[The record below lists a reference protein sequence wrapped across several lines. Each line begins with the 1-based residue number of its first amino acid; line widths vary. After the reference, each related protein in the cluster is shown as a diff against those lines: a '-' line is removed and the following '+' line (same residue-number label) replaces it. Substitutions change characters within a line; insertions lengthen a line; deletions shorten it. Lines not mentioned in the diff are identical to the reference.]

1 MSTLQRVVISYH
13 RTLKEYP
20 LVFSHICTP
29 LISKLAHCLLRQV
42 LVDGVARSGRVGDE
56 IIIQFI
62 LIILHLYPE
71 WCKVPVY
78 IFIGDSSVGCYRVI
92 SNEERIFLNI
102 VDWICPI
109 LILCERSFD
118 CCIIFRC
125 YEARVDLGRKPPG
138 EDDER
143 DN

>member
-1 MSTLQRVVISYH
+1 MSALQRVVISYH

-29 LISKLAHCLLRQV
+29 LVSKLAHCLLRQV

-62 LIILHLYPE
+62 LIIFHLNPE

-78 IFIGDSSVGCYRVI
+78 IFIGDSGVGCYRVI
-92 SNEERIFLNI
+92 SNEERIFLNL
-102 VDWICPI
+102 VDRICTI
-109 LILCERSFD
+109 IILCERSFD
-118 CCIIFRC
+118 CCIICRC